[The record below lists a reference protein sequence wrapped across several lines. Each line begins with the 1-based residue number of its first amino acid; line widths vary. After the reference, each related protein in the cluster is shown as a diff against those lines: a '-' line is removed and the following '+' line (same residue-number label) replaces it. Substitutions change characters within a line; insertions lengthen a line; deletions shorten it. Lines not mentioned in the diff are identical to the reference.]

1 MRIVNTPAKVIQTG
15 ELRDRLIASIGA
27 ATKAE
32 AAIAGYML
40 TNLKS
45 LPFETAAS
53 VAQKIG
59 VSEASIGRYARL
71 IGFQHFKALKA
82 QLQADLGD
90 KAWLIGDRLRDFHQ
104 RSQQGNVEA
113 ARALEL
119 EIAAIV
125 AVHEMAAGPEFAQT
139 VDRLATC
146 GSVFVAGF
154 QTERCHALQLA
165 HGLQYL
171 RPGVQLADLAG
182 GTFAEVLLSPPSETS
197 LVLIDGRRYS
207 RLMQQLAVTAKD
219 AGIAVTLITDPFCDW
234 GRAAAT
240 EMFVVQTDLN
250 HFWDA
255 TSAMASLIGLMVNGV
270 FNRLGAGVEDRM
282 AQVSQLYAD
291 FIGHTGDARTSRKHD
306 VIKKG
311 PHHATSTQP

>member
-1 MRIVNTPAKVIQTG
+1 MWSG
-15 ELRDRLIASIGA
+15 DLRNRLSASIA
-27 ATKAE
+27 TATKAE
-32 AAIAGYML
+32 AAIASYML

-104 RSQQGNVEA
+104 RSQSGNAEA

-125 AVHEMAAGPEFAQT
+125 AVHEVAAGPEFAQA

-146 GSVFVAGF
+146 GAVYVAGF
-154 QTERCHALQLA
+154 QTERCHAAQLT

-182 GTFAEVLLSPPSETS
+182 GTFAEVLLSAPSETS

-207 RLMQQLAVTAKD
+207 RLMQQLAVAAKD
-219 AGIAVTLITDPFCDW
+219 AGIPVTLITDPYCDW
-234 GRAAAT
+234 GPAVAT

-255 TSAMASLIGLMVNGV
+255 TSPMSSLVGLMVNGV

-282 AQVSQLYAD
+282 ARVSQLYAD
-291 FIGHTGDARTSRKHD
+291 FIGHTGDARRQ
-306 VIKKG
+306 KKIDNNQG
-311 PHHATSTQP
+311 VNNATSI